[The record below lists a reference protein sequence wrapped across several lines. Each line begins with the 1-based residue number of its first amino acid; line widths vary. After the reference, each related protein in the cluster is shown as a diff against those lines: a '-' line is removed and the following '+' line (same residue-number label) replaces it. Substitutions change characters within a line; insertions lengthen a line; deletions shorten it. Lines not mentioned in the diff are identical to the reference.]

1 MKAVWNRLK
10 LSVKPDYIGWLFIA
24 LGTVL
29 RLRQYLADRS
39 LWYDEA
45 NLALN
50 LVNRTFSGL
59 TRPLAYEQGA
69 PIVFLFIEKSIL
81 VLLGNKDYL
90 LRLFPLLSGL
100 LALYLIY
107 LIALQYFGTTGLFA
121 VLLFAISWQLIYY
134 SSELKQYSSDAMIAL
149 LLIYLALR
157 CLKDNVRAADFLLL
171 GVTGL
176 IAIWTSHPSIFI
188 LAGIG
193 LTLALDKLNRKACT
207 SLAWTLGLG
216 VLWIAALAAV
226 YFVSLQYLTANTVLQ
241 NYWRR
246 GFMPL
251 PPWSNFNWFAKTYL
265 LLLDA
270 SLGFDFRYLTI
281 ISSALALI
289 GGVSLLYRNRYIA
302 LILILPFGWTLTASA
317 LQKYPL
323 DDRLM
328 LFLAPLFIL
337 VMSEGLSWIYL
348 FIRRWN
354 GTIAVVIF
362 GCIALLTL
370 WALADNA
377 LQNFLAPSMGEDIKP
392 VLQYVAENRSPN
404 DIVYV
409 FHGARPSFNY
419 YAPFYGLD
427 TGNVISDTD
436 PPRAQALQQFYNQVN
451 QLKGNNRVWIIFS
464 HIVDCSGCTGNK
476 EAFYVNYLNQF
487 GQGENRFQA
496 QGANVYLYDL
506 NLQ

>member
-1 MKAVWNRLK
+1 MNTIWNRLK

-59 TRPLAYEQGA
+59 TQPLDYEQGA
-69 PIVFLFIEKSIL
+69 PIVFLFIEKSFL
-81 VLLGNKDYL
+81 VLLGNKDYI

-107 LIALQYFGTTGLFA
+107 LIARQYFGTTGLFA
-121 VLLFAISWQLIYY
+121 VLLFAVSLELIYY

-149 LLIYLALR
+149 LLMYLAFR
-157 CLKDNVRAADFLLL
+157 CLKDDGRLADFLLL

-188 LAGIG
+188 LGGIG
-193 LTLALDKLNRKACT
+193 LTLAFDKLNRKAYLP
-207 SLAWTLGLG
+207 LAWTLGLG

-226 YFVSLQYLTANTVLQ
+226 YFVSLQYLTADTVLQ
-241 NYWRR
+241 NYWQH

-251 PPWSNFNWFAKTYL
+251 PPWSNFNWFGKTYV

-270 SLGFDFRYLTI
+270 SLGLDSRYLTI
-281 ISSALALI
+281 MSSALALI
-289 GGVSLLYRNRYIA
+289 GVVSLLYRNRNIA
-302 LILILPFGWTLTASA
+302 MIVLLPFGLALIAAA

-337 VMSEGLSWIYL
+337 LMSEGLSQIYWL
-348 FIRRWN
+348 VRRMN
-354 GTIAVVIF
+354 GTMAVMVF
-362 GCIALLTL
+362 GCIALLTF
-370 WALADNA
+370 WVPASNA
-377 LQNFLAPSMGEDIKP
+377 LQNFLAPSMGENIKP
-392 VLQYVAENRSPN
+392 VLQYVAANRSPN

-427 TGNVISDTD
+427 TGQVITGTD
-436 PPRAQALQQFYNQVN
+436 PPRAQALRQFYNQVN
-451 QLKGNNRVWIIFS
+451 RLKGGNRVWIIFS
-464 HIVDCSGCTGNK
+464 HIVDCGGCTRNK
-476 EAFYVNYLNQF
+476 EAFYVKYLDQF
-487 GQGENRFQA
+487 GRVEGQFQA

-506 NLQ
+506 NP